1 MRSFAAVL
9 PLLCAFL
16 AIAVSPT
23 PVHADQELLAMVE
36 QLRDERRSIVEKSM
50 GLTTGEGN
58 AFWPVYDD
66 YRARLGEIIDRRV
79 QIILDFVEHPDTFS
93 DEKSRSVL
101 DELLELELSKVRLKR
116 DFVEQFA
123 ASLPTRKVFK
133 FYQIENKLDLLIQSE
148 LSSVIPLIK

>member
-9 PLLCAFL
+9 LLLCTFF
-16 AIAVSPT
+16 AIAVAPT
-23 PVHADQELLAMVE
+23 PVNADQEFLAMVE

-50 GLTTGEGN
+50 GLTTRESN

-66 YRARLGEIIDRRV
+66 YRARLEEIIDRRV
-79 QIILDFVEHPDTFS
+79 QIILDFIEHPDTFT
-93 DEKSRSVL
+93 DDKSRSVL
-101 DELLELELSKVRLKR
+101 DELLELKISKVRLKR
-116 DFVEQFA
+116 DFVEPFA
-123 ASLPTRKVFK
+123 ASLPAKKVFK